1 MTKRSYRVVR
11 RIATLVAIVILASTG
26 IYAGYKAFTRTTSEL
41 QPLTAVIQPQD
52 FTLTISANGELQ
64 SAESMAVAVPPVP
77 VERLRIASAVA
88 DGTYVN
94 KGDVLVEF
102 DAEEIDLQLMAHRS
116 DLEMAMQKISRG
128 GLASEVEKSDVVKDK
143 KIAQLEL
150 DRIIEFL
157 PTDEQI
163 YKRREIIEGQLDKD
177 YTEKKIVF
185 ADARLQLK
193 GKVYSLEEAILLL
206 ERGQATAKIGQ
217 AEKALASLKLVS
229 PASGIVVYNDPGYFF
244 GGYSLMPGRTVY
256 VGMTLFNLVN
266 PNKME
271 AKCFVLEKDAGELR
285 ADEPVT
291 VTLDPYPGVEFTGK
305 VKSIDKLA
313 RPIDRESP
321 VKYFQTVVT
330 MDKTD
335 PALMKPGVK
344 LKALISAGDLK
355 AVLVIPRSAAVRKDS
370 GFVAYV
376 QTAPGKFE
384 PTTVTLGQG
393 NVIQVVVT
401 EGLESGQ
408 VLALNPP
415 DVKQDFSQK
424 AKNQTSDSKPQSS
437 DRR

>member
-1 MTKRSYRVVR
+1 VTKRSHKIVR
-11 RIATLVAIVILASTG
+11 RIALLVAVVVLASTG
-26 IYAGYKAFTRTTSEL
+26 IYGAYRALTRTTSEL
-41 QPLTAVIQPQD
+41 QPLTAVIRPQD

-64 SAESMAVAVPPVP
+64 SAESMAIAVPPVP

-94 KGDVLVEF
+94 KGDVLIEF

-116 DLEMAMQKISRG
+116 DLEMAMQKINRG

-143 KIAQLEL
+143 RIAQLEL
-150 DRIIEFL
+150 DKIIEFL

-193 GKVYSLEEAILLL
+193 GKVYSLDEAILLL

-271 AKCFVLEKDAGELR
+271 AKCFILEKDAGELR
-285 ADEPVT
+285 ADERVS

-330 MDKTD
+330 MDETD

-344 LKALISAGDLK
+344 LKAHISAGDLK
-355 AVLVIPRSAAVRKDS
+355 SVLVIPRSAAVRKDS
-370 GFVAYV
+370 GFVAFI
-376 QTAPGKFE
+376 QTGPGKFE
-384 PTTVTLGQG
+384 PTPVTLGQG

-415 DVKQDFSQK
+415 DVKQDFSRK
-424 AKNQTSDSKPQSS
+424 AKSQSSDATPQSS